1 MMLIRMLV
9 AYAIRLS
16 LVVSVI
22 FGVSQTVASPSIASE
37 AIANEVA
44 ANQVAANQE
53 TGNETGILWRIEKA
67 GVAPSFLLGTAH
79 VSDPRITNFK
89 QELNQVLGSVD
100 SISLEID
107 LDPANQMRMAGMM
120 MVPGGRLEDQVGQA
134 YFEKLMVEMN
144 TLQVPAEMVQMFKP
158 WAAALAISLPA
169 NHNASQAMDVLI
181 YQFAHANGKAFHA
194 LETIEEQIGVF
205 ENLTPA
211 QQIIFL
217 QLTIDSLAL
226 RDTLYEKVLDA
237 YLASDLGLLMMINE
251 ESMIMAPPD
260 FVEPLM
266 YALVD
271 LRNLGML
278 QRMQP
283 RLAEGNALV
292 AVGALHLPGE
302 QGLLALLRGQGF
314 KVSAIY

>member
-9 AYAIRLS
+9 ARAIKLS
-16 LVVSVI
+16 LLVSVI
-22 FGVSQTVASPSIASE
+22 FSASQMVASPSLASE
-37 AIANEVA
+37 AIA
-44 ANQVAANQE
+44 
-53 TGNETGILWRIEKA
+53 NETGILWRIEKP
-67 GVAPSFLLGTAH
+67 GFAPSYLLGTAH
-79 VSDPRITNFK
+79 VSDTRITNFK
-89 QELNQVLGSVD
+89 TELNQVLDDVD

-120 MVPGGRLEDQVGQA
+120 MVPGGRLETQVGQA

-158 WAAALAISLPA
+158 WAAALAISLPTDHDS
-169 NHNASQAMDVLI
+169 NQAMDMLI
-181 YQFAHANGKAFHA
+181 YRFAHANGKAFHA

-217 QLTIDSLAL
+217 QLTIDSLPV
-226 RDTLYEKVLDA
+226 RDTLYEKVLEA

-283 RLAEGNALV
+283 RLEEGNALV

-314 KVSAIY
+314 TVSAIY

>member
-9 AYAIRLS
+9 AHAIKLS
-16 LVVSVI
+16 LLVPVI
-22 FGVSQTVASPSIASE
+22 FGASQMIASPSLASE
-37 AIANEVA
+37 AIA
-44 ANQVAANQE
+44 
-53 TGNETGILWRIEKA
+53 NETGILWRIEKA
-67 GVAPSFLLGTAH
+67 GVAASYLLGTAH

-89 QELNQVLGSVD
+89 AELNQVLDDVD

-107 LDPANQMRMAGMM
+107 LNPANQMHMAGMM
-120 MVPGGRLEDQVGQA
+120 MAPGGRLEDQLGQA

-158 WAAALAISLPA
+158 WAAALAISLPT
-169 NHNASQAMDVLI
+169 NHDASQAMDVLI

-194 LETIEEQIGVF
+194 LEAIEEQIGVF
-205 ENLTPA
+205 ENLTSA